1 MKIKSLL
8 VMPGKEVQRVKIPAN
23 IKFIKSL
30 LGENLQ
36 KIKINENTVIYIS
49 ANIDCTEYN
58 RIFNGYILVG
68 TFLIV
73 SIKNNKRISMKKRDT
88 QKYINM
94 FKLSKH
100 EKKVNRL
107 KEEILEDYY
116 FNLRKRK
123 EKNRKYNKKFMFKK
137 VS

>member
-1 MKIKSLL
+1 
-8 VMPGKEVQRVKIPAN
+8 
-23 IKFIKSL
+23 
-30 LGENLQ
+30 
-36 KIKINENTVIYIS
+36 
-49 ANIDCTEYN
+49 
-58 RIFNGYILVG
+58 
-68 TFLIV
+68 
-73 SIKNNKRISMKKRDT
+73 MKKRDT

-137 VS
+137 VA